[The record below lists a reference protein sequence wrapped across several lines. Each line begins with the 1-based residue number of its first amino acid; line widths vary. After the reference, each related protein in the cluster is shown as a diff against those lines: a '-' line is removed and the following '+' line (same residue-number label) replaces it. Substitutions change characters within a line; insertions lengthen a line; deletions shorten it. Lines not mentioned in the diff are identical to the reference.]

1 MSSAPAS
8 APPASNPEAPAARP
22 TRARARFSVPGNLG
36 RAVLS
41 NRKAMAG
48 ATLLAIFVVMALVP
62 GLIAPGAPGA
72 ELYPPGQGASFAHPL
87 GTTSYGQDIFTQFI
101 WGARA
106 SLIIAVVAG
115 LLSTLLSALIGVSAG
130 YLPGATDGILSL
142 ITDVFLI
149 IPAFPLVVVIA
160 AYSKGGGNATI
171 IAVLVVTG
179 WAYGARQL
187 RAQVLSLRNRDFL
200 VAAKLRGERTLR
212 IIVSEILPNM
222 TSLLVANFLGASVY
236 AILTAAGLQFVGLGN
251 VNTDSWG
258 TMLYW
263 AQNNEALQAGL
274 PLWAVAPGLGIAL
287 LGGAFALLNYAF
299 DEISNPALRPV
310 RGRGARSDS

>member
-1 MSSAPAS
+1 MSDAPAMRADS
-8 APPASNPEAPAARP
+8 PPL
-22 TRARARFSVPGNLG
+22 RFQVLLALG
-36 RAVLS
+36 RAVLT

-48 ATLLAIFVVMALVP
+48 VCLLTLFVLMAAVP
-62 GLIAPGAPGA
+62 GLIATGTPGA
-72 ELYPPGQGASFAHPL
+72 ELYRPGQGPTLTHLL

-101 WGARA
+101 WGTRA
-106 SLIIAVVAG
+106 SLVIALVAG
-115 LLSTLLSALIGVSAG
+115 LLSTALSALVGVTAG
-130 YLPGATDGILSL
+130 YLAGAIDGLLSL
-142 ITDVFLI
+142 ITDVFLV
-149 IPAFPLVVVIA
+149 IPTFPLVVVIA
-160 AYSKGGGNATI
+160 AYSKAGGNITI

-187 RAQVLSLRNRDFL
+187 RAQVLSFRNRDFL
-200 VAAKLRGERTLR
+200 VAARLSGERPLR
-212 IIVSEILPNM
+212 IVFFEILPNM

-236 AILTAAGLQFVGLGN
+236 AILTAAGLQFIGLGN
-251 VNTDSWG
+251 VNTESWG

-299 DEISNPALRPV
+299 DEISNPALRSV
-310 RGRGARSDS
+310 RTSGAKTAS